1 MTKRRTMEVLVAL
14 AVFVLLLAVILVKP
28 TSKRTAPP
36 PALVLFHRAPG
47 APPDFGNDSY
57 AAVVA
62 PSPDSARA
70 LVLYPAEFEERA
82 DVYVMDRARGDG
94 YKLVLEDSL
103 HAQDTPKAAGWLD
116 AKRAWVIVGY
126 TMGTVSPGGD
136 LFEFDPGTGE
146 ARVLW
151 ASSEP
156 GRIQAVG
163 FTPPGT
169 IRLKVF
175 GENMLHERDST
186 IVLPAAALAAAV
198 DPR

>member
-36 PALVLFHRAPG
+36 PALVLFHRASG
-47 APPDFGNDSY
+47 APPDFGNGSY
-57 AAVVA
+57 AAIVA

-103 HAQDTPKAAGWLD
+103 HAQDTPKAVGWLD
-116 AKRAWVIVGY
+116 ARRAWVIVGH

-151 ASSEP
+151 ASDS
-156 GRIQAVG
+156 GRLQAVG

-175 GENMLHERDST
+175 GENMDHGRDST
-186 IVLPAAALAAAV
+186 IVLPAAAVAAAV
-198 DPR
+198 GSR

>member
-28 TSKRTAPP
+28 TSRRTAQPP
-36 PALVLFHRAPG
+36 SIALFHRAPG

-57 AAVVA
+57 QAIAAL
-62 PSPDSARA
+62 SPDSARA

-82 DVYVMDRARGDG
+82 DLYVIDRAKGDG
-94 YKLVLEDSL
+94 YRLVLDDSL
-103 HAQDTPKAAGWLD
+103 HAEDTPKAVGWLD
-116 AKRAWVIVGY
+116 SGHAWVIVGY
-126 TMGTVSPGGD
+126 TLGTVAPGGD
-136 LFEFDPGTGE
+136 LFEVDPVSGK

-151 ASSEP
+151 ASPEGGSV
-156 GRIQAVG
+156 QAVG

-186 IVLPAAALAAAV
+186 VVLPAAALAAAQS
-198 DPR
+198 PS